1 MPVILPPAPIIIP
14 SGNKSVFLA
23 GSIEMGTATDWQHLM
38 IEQIDN
44 EKVTILNPRRA
55 TWDARWEQSIANPN
69 FKEQVSWELE
79 GLERADLIAVYF
91 DPATKA
97 PVTLLELG
105 LYAQSGKLA
114 VCCPEGFWRKG
125 NVDIVC
131 ERYAIR
137 QVDTLA
143 ELIATIQA
151 RLGILTF

>member
-1 MPVILPPAPIIIP
+1 M
-14 SGNKSVFLA
+14 
-23 GSIEMGTATDWQHLM
+23 GSASDWQSEV
-38 IEQIDN
+38 IATIDRPT
-44 EKVTILNPRRA
+44 VTILNPRRA
-55 TWDARWEQSIANPN
+55 AWDARWEQSIANPP

-151 RLGILTF
+151 RLGISTF